1 MVQYYQELVY
11 YVQKMIGDKDKAKDI
26 VQESYSRMLDVS
38 IATPI
43 ENERAFLYKLAR
55 NIVFD
60 LSRKEK
66 HSASIEY
73 EEESY
78 SIPKNQQP
86 EELLLE
92 ENQQELLLQILDTI
106 PPKNAQAF
114 ILHIFEGLSR
124 KEIALKM
131 GISVAAVEKHII
143 RASEKIKE
151 KLDSIEGNNL

>member
-26 VQESYSRMLDVS
+26 VQESYIRMLDAN

-43 ENERAFLYKLAR
+43 ENQRAFLYKLAR

-66 HSASIEY
+66 HSISIEY
-73 EEESY
+73 EENNF
-78 SIPKNQQP
+78 SIPKEEQP

-92 ENQQELLLQILDTI
+92 EYQQELLFQILETI

-114 ILHIFEGLSR
+114 IFHVFEGLSR
-124 KEIALKM
+124 KEISIKM

-151 KLDSIEGNNL
+151 KLESIEGFN

>member
-11 YVQKMIGDKDKAKDI
+11 YVQKMIGDKDKAKDV
-26 VQESYSRMLDVS
+26 VQESYTRILDAKIV
-38 IATPI
+38 TPI
-43 ENERAFLYKLAR
+43 ENQRAFLYKLAR

-60 LSRKEK
+60 LSRREK

-73 EEESY
+73 EEEIY
-78 SIPKNQQP
+78 SIPKEEQP
-86 EELLLE
+86 EEKLLE
-92 ENQQELLLQILDTI
+92 ENQQELLFQILETI

-114 ILHIFEGLSR
+114 VLHVFEGLSR

-143 RASEKIKE
+143 RASEKIKD
-151 KLDSIEGNNL
+151 KLDSIEGNN